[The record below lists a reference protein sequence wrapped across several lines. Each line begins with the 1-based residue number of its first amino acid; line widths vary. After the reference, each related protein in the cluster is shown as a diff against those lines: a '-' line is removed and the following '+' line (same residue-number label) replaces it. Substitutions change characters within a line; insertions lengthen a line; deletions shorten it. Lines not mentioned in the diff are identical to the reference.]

1 MKIKIW
7 LSFLAVALFAS
18 TAFSQGAV
26 VITPK
31 KTVYTRKGKV
41 TSKEKRTFTVTY
53 PVVSGAISV
62 AAKKKL
68 ENMLSYWRVFDTT
81 LAENMSGYDWLTE
94 MSFKVNYNKNG
105 ILDISLTQEGVGAYP
120 DGQTKNL
127 VVDLKTGAQVKF
139 DDVFVSDKKTEFAA
153 LVNQKLDA
161 EKKEII
167 KEVETGNFSDGDK
180 EANDALKEQLQGLEF
195 TADTFDEF
203 TIDDKGVTIL
213 YDAGFPHAIQ
223 AAQPDGRYFFA
234 WTEIK
239 PFIKSAGL
247 LGRFIR

>member
-1 MKIKIW
+1 MKIKFWFAI
-7 LSFLAVALFAS
+7 LAVAFLAA

-26 VITPK
+26 VVTPK

-41 TSKEKRTFTVTY
+41 SLKEKRTFTVIY
-53 PVVSGAISV
+53 PVVSGAISA

-68 ENMLSYWRVFDTT
+68 ENTLSYWRVFETT

-94 MSFKVNYNKNG
+94 MSYKVNYNKNG

-120 DGQTKNL
+120 DGQTVTM
-127 VVDLKTGAQVKF
+127 VVDLKTGEQIKF
-139 DDVFVSDKKTEFAA
+139 DDVFIADKKPDFAA
-153 LVNQKLDA
+153 IVNQKLDT
-161 EKKEII
+161 EKKAII
-167 KEVETGNFSDGDK
+167 KEIDGGNFSDGDK
-180 EANDALKEQLQGLEF
+180 EANDALREQLQGLEF

-203 TIDDKGVTIL
+203 TISDSGITIL

-234 WTEIK
+234 WSEIK
-239 PFIKSAGL
+239 SFIKPAGL
-247 LGRFIR
+247 LGRFVR

>member
-1 MKIKIW
+1 MKIKFWFAI
-7 LSFLAVALFAS
+7 LAVAFFAA
-18 TAFSQGAV
+18 TAFSQSAV
-26 VITPK
+26 VVTPK
-31 KTVYTRKGKV
+31 KTVYTRKGKF
-41 TSKEKRTFTVTY
+41 SNKEKRTFTVIY
-53 PVVSGAISV
+53 PVVSGSISA

-68 ENMLSYWRVFDTT
+68 EDTLSYWRVFETT
-81 LAENMSGYDWLTE
+81 LAENMSEYDWLTE
-94 MSFKVNYNKNG
+94 MSYKVNYNKNG
-105 ILDISLTQEGVGAYP
+105 ILVISLTQEGVGAYP

-139 DDVFVSDKKTEFAA
+139 DDVFNNEKRAEFAA
-153 LVNQKLDA
+153 LVNPKLDA
-161 EKKEII
+161 EKKAII
-167 KEVETGNFSDGDK
+167 KEIETGNFSDGDK

-239 PFIKSAGL
+239 DFIKPAGL
-247 LGRFIR
+247 LGRFVR